1 MAFGP
6 SERIAFMPYCPKCD
20 MEFVEGMT
28 VCTDCGGPLVESKEA
43 ADALKQAEKEQME
56 KEMARRYAEM
66 MTNGSEGEEDSDD
79 PDPQAKK
86 TVPAPPAHAYVNKEQ
101 RYEDMSSSASA
112 FFLVGGILA
121 LLAILCITGVVRLPM
136 AGVTGYIF
144 QGLLSLMAIGS
155 IAIAVSSKKRAAQ
168 LKVQAADEEKETE
181 EIIQWFLKT
190 YSADDLDDQLRLEDP
205 DLSGEELSLKRFE
218 LIQDYLVTGR
228 DLPDQ
233 SYVDALCDMLYGRL
247 YGES

>member
-1 MAFGP
+1 
-6 SERIAFMPYCPKCD
+6 MPYCPKCD

-43 ADALKQAEKEQME
+43 ADALKREEKERAKQ
-56 KEMARRYAEM
+56 EMARRYAKM
-66 MTNGSEGEEDSDD
+66 MEHDSEADGEE
-79 PDPQAKK
+79 PEPQAKRGASPLP
-86 TVPAPPAHAYVNKEQ
+86 VPAYVNKKQ

-112 FFLVGGILA
+112 FFLVGGFLA
-121 LLAILCITGVVRLPM
+121 LFAILSILGVIRLPM
-136 AGVTGYIF
+136 AKVNSIIF
-144 QGLLSLMAIGS
+144 QSLLALMAACS
-155 IAIAVSSKKRAAQ
+155 IAVAVSSKKRAAQ
-168 LKVQAADEEKETE
+168 LKVQADDEEKETL
-181 EIIQWFLKT
+181 EIVQWFLKT

-233 SYVDALCDMLYGRL
+233 SYVDALCDMLYSRL

>member
-1 MAFGP
+1 MAFWP
-6 SERIAFMPYCPKCD
+6 SERIACMPYCPKCD

-43 ADALKQAEKEQME
+43 ADALKQAEKEREEQ
-56 KEMARRYAEM
+56 EMARRYAEILK
-66 MTNGSEGEEDSDD
+66 NNSEAAAEDTE
-79 PDPQAKK
+79 PQAKK
-86 TVPAPPAHAYVNKEQ
+86 AASAVSVPAYVNKKQ

-121 LLAILCITGVVRLPM
+121 LFAILNILGVIRLPM
-136 AGVTGYIF
+136 AGITGVIF
-144 QGLLSLMAIGS
+144 RGLLVLMAVCS

-168 LKVQAADEEKETE
+168 LKVQADEEEKETQ

-190 YSADDLDDQLRLEDP
+190 YSADGLDDQLHLEDP
-205 DLSGEELSLKRFE
+205 ELAGEELSLKRFE

-228 DLPDQ
+228 DLPDP
-233 SYVDALCDMLYGRL
+233 SYVDALCDMLYNRL